1 MHISSA
7 IFDCSAPD
15 LDSCPDESLP
25 EFAFIGRSNV
35 GKSSLLNL
43 LSGKLDLARV
53 SPTPGFTKLIN
64 FFTMN
69 KTWRLVD
76 LPGYGFA
83 AGARKA
89 KFKFNHAVDDYLKNR
104 TSLCCVFALLDS
116 GLPPQ
121 EIDVRFIAWLARNS
135 VPFVLVFTKT
145 DKVTP
150 ATVQANIAAFTARI
164 SGWFEKLPTI
174 FTCSAMAKHGREE
187 LLGVIDEVMAAIEAE
202 SAQTPQD
209 DCDSTRRY
217 GRHGPEDEF
226 SVYPQKASRPRTPL
240 VRVLVDGHQNPC
252 ARPSALDGHGLFHQ
266 LGFEPGQLAVV
277 EINGFWRGRERGI
290 EVHERDQCAVGGHVV
305 MRQHGADA
313 AGWPQ
318 APVAILFVDLLF
330 QNDPIA
336 KFDQEVRVGIR
347 GDNCPVH
354 HGLVNVQFVED
365 SFQRFEFGL

>member
-1 MHISSA
+1 MVCWLPIVNISSA

-35 GKSSLLNL
+35 GKSSLLNM
-43 LSGKLDLARV
+43 LSGKLGLARV

-121 EIDVRFIAWLARNS
+121 EIDVEFVAWLTRNA

-150 ATVQANIAAFTARI
+150 ATVQANIVAFTARI
-164 SGWFEKLPTI
+164 SGWFEKLPAI
-174 FTCSAMAKHGREE
+174 FTCSAMAKQGRDE
-187 LLGVIDEVMAAIEAE
+187 LLGVIDEMMTAIQAE
-202 SAQTPQD
+202 SGPAQPD
-209 DCDSTRRY
+209 DVNS
-217 GRHGPEDEF
+217 PEDLATTG
-226 SVYPQKASRPRTPL
+226 QKASIRTARKRRPDL
-240 VRVLVDGHQNPC
+240 S
-252 ARPSALDGHGLFHQ
+252 RP
-266 LGFEPGQLAVV
+266 
-277 EINGFWRGRERGI
+277 W
-290 EVHERDQCAVGGHVV
+290 
-305 MRQHGADA
+305 
-313 AGWPQ
+313 
-318 APVAILFVDLLF
+318 
-330 QNDPIA
+330 
-336 KFDQEVRVGIR
+336 
-347 GDNCPVH
+347 
-354 HGLVNVQFVED
+354 
-365 SFQRFEFGL
+365 